1 MEPPLDEDTS
11 MNEPNI
17 PRRMTAVEIT
27 RPGGPEVLV
36 PTLRP
41 TPVPGPRELLIRVF
55 AAGVNGPDV
64 LQRRG
69 LYDPPAGASDI
80 LRAWKFP
87 AKWWPLAAKPAFSPP
102 ATRSAP

>member
-1 MEPPLDEDTS
+1 

-17 PRRMTAVEIT
+17 LRRMTAVEIT

-41 TPVPGPRELLIRVF
+41 TPVPGPREVLIRVF

-64 LQRRG
+64 LQRKG

-80 LRAWKFP
+80 PGLEIS
-87 AKWWPLAAKPAFSPP
+87 AKWWPLAAKPAVSPS

>member
-1 MEPPLDEDTS
+1 

-41 TPVPGPRELLIRVF
+41 TPVPGPREVLIRVF

-64 LQRRG
+64 L
-69 LYDPPAGASDI
+69 
-80 LRAWKFP
+80 
-87 AKWWPLAAKPAFSPP
+87 
-102 ATRSAP
+102 

>member
-1 MEPPLDEDTS
+1 

-41 TPVPGPRELLIRVF
+41 TPVPGPREVLIRVF

-64 LQRRG
+64 LHARG
-69 LYDPPAGASDI
+69 CTTRPPG
-80 LRAWKFP
+80 LRTFRAWRFP
-87 AKWWPLAAKPAFSPP
+87 AKWWPLAAKPAVSLS